1 MARKRVKSHRRF
13 YRVLVIPD
21 DKDEPTA
28 FDLSVK
34 SIAFLKVVA
43 AILAIHF
50 IIGIVFYVR
59 YYNIQQ
65 KNEKLL
71 TVNKKL
77 EDNMSR
83 INELMTQFQALEI
96 DQNKIRNVLGLSNLN
111 GQAASTELLIP
122 EENRTVNNYLPEY
135 TPGTERSQRN
145 VSELDK
151 YNAFRNLKRS
161 DNPLH
166 DHVKNIPTLLPVDGI
181 LSGDYVNDSEDGPS
195 QHRGIDIAGNMGD
208 LVRAS
213 ADGIVIFAGWTY
225 DLGNLMIIYH
235 GDGYY
240 TYYGHNQRLLKQR
253 GSLVKK
259 GEHISMLGNTGISS
273 APHLHFEIWKDGV
286 SYDPKEFI
294 LEFSNI

>member
-34 SIAFLKVVA
+34 SITFLKILA
-43 AILAIHF
+43 GILAIHF
-50 IIGIVFYVR
+50 IVGIVFYAR
-59 YYNIQQ
+59 YYNVQQ
-65 KNEKLL
+65 KNVKLL
-71 TVNKKL
+71 AVNKKL
-77 EDNMSR
+77 EDNMTR
-83 INELMTQFQALEI
+83 INKLMNDFQALEM

-111 GQAASTELLIP
+111 GLPASTELLIP
-122 EENRTVNNYLPEY
+122 DEDLTVNYLPDY
-135 TPGTERSQRN
+135 TPGTERAQHK
-145 VSELDK
+145 VSELDM
-151 YNAFRNLKRS
+151 YNAFQNLKQS
-161 DNPLH
+161 KSPLH

-181 LSGDYVNDSEDGPS
+181 LSGNYEEDTEDGPS

-208 LVRAS
+208 MVRAA
-213 ADGIVIFAGWTY
+213 ADGIVIFSGWTY
-225 DLGNLMIIYH
+225 DLGNLIIIYH

-240 TYYGHNQRLLKQR
+240 TYYGHNQQLLKHR

-286 SYDPKEFI
+286 SYDPKDFI
-294 LEFSNI
+294 LEFSDI